1 MLKKLS
7 MLLFVVA
14 LVSAC
19 ASNSTKTD
27 LSSSNKVYFDFDQ
40 IVPNTTSEEAL
51 KKQVEALKADT
62 NSKIL
67 IEGYADVRGSAKY
80 NKCLALKRAKTVK
93 NYLVSQ
99 GIEADRIEVASHGSE
114 NQIASENGKILYKEN
129 RVAII
134 SIK

>member
-19 ASNSTKTD
+19 ASNSAKTD
-27 LSSSNKVYFDFDQ
+27 LSSFNKVYFDFNQ

-93 NYLVSQ
+93 NYLVLLDVDVT
-99 GIEADRIEVASHGSE
+99 EYNKL
-114 NQIASENGKILYKEN
+114 NQKFKNLA
-129 RVAII
+129 
-134 SIK
+134 

>member
-19 ASNSTKTD
+19 ASNSAKTD

-67 IEGYADVRGSAKY
+67 IEGYADVRGGAKY

-99 GIEADRIEVASHGSE
+99 GIEADRIEVVSHGSE